1 MLLIQASQATT
12 QVPVR
17 VYGDLTSVYS
27 EREFGDGNSSSKGW
41 LNIATINAN
50 SYIWQPWFAL
60 ISGGIS
66 FATNEQQ
73 FNEEEPTRSEFINAK
88 FQLNLFPSSRFPFT
102 LYASQSQNDLT
113 DKLINRTTTSTI
125 IGLRQ
130 QYDSLDG
137 RESYNA
143 NIEQTTREDIAQET
157 FLSEIFNFS
166 ARKRMDENDISGSVD
181 YATTESPKNN
191 DATNYSVTG
200 RHSYSGNRNLSWEN
214 LASATQSH
222 SDFINNTVDTVEN
235 QFSSFL
241 SWRPEDNNKLNVT
254 GNFLISDFEQTTEQK
269 DPALLDTQVART
281 DRPFINI
288 NQGLI
293 YNYSPRVT
301 LTQSANVSRSQIGD
315 ESQIAAS
322 ESGSAGY
329 NSESVKTSQG
339 LYNWNSSASVNHTH
353 GDSIDSA
360 TSLST
365 QLGHSLSRDYLLTP
379 ENKIQTSLSQSIGY
393 STGTSRRDSTSLN
406 HSATINWSEST
417 FLNKTSIRL
426 TASDSRSSS
435 LDESKFQ
442 LLNLQITND
451 YRYGRNTT
459 LLASMTL
466 QKSWIETSG
475 DTSTSQ
481 NSNGQLNLIKTRVFN
496 TPELTYKSKL
506 KFSAQS
512 STNNRDS
519 VAASDSSNDNSW
531 ENELVYRVG
540 LFESR
545 FKLDYVKNDDQY
557 DRLILIQLTRNFG
570 DL

>member
-1 MLLIQASQATT
+1 MLLTHTHSVTAQA
-12 QVPVR
+12 PVR
-17 VYGDLTSVYS
+17 IYGDLTSVYS
-27 EREFGDGNSSSKGW
+27 EREFGNGNSSSKGW

-60 ISGGIS
+60 ISGGLS

-73 FNEEEPTRSEFINAK
+73 FNDEEPTQSEFINGK

-125 IGLRQ
+125 IGMRQ
-130 QYDSLDG
+130 QYDSQDG

-143 NIEQTTREDIAQET
+143 NIERTTRDDFAQDSFVSDI
-157 FLSEIFNFS
+157 INFS
-166 ARKRMDENDISGSVD
+166 ARKRMDENDLSGSID
-181 YATTESPKNN
+181 YATTESPNNN

-200 RHSYSGNRNLSWEN
+200 RHSYSGSRNLSWEN
-214 LASATQSH
+214 LASSTQTH
-222 SDFINNTVDTVEN
+222 SDFINNTVDTAEN
-235 QFSSFL
+235 QYSSFL
-241 SWRPEDNNKLNVT
+241 SWRPEDNNKLTIT

-269 DPALLDTQVART
+269 DPALLGTIVAKS
-281 DRPFINI
+281 DRPFVNL

-301 LTQSANVSRSQIGD
+301 FTQSANLSRSQIGD
-315 ESQIAAS
+315 ESQVVAS

-329 NSESVKTSQG
+329 NSESLKTSAG
-339 LYNWNSSASVNHTH
+339 LYNWNTSASVSNTH
-353 GDSIDSA
+353 GDNIESA
-360 TSLST
+360 SSVST
-365 QLGHSLSRDYLLTP
+365 QLGHSLSKDFLLTP
-379 ENKIQTSLSQSIGY
+379 ENRIQSSFSQSIGY
-393 STGTSRRDSTSLN
+393 STGTSRRDSSSLN
-406 HSATINWSEST
+406 HSATLSWSEST

-435 LDESKFQ
+435 EDESKFQ
-442 LLNLQITND
+442 LLNLQVTND

-459 LLASMTL
+459 LLASMTF

-475 DTSTSQ
+475 ETSTSQ
-481 NSNGQLNLIKTRVFN
+481 NSNGQLNLIQSRLFN

-506 KFSAQS
+506 KFSTQKS
-512 STNNRDS
+512 SSNNDS
-519 VAASDSSNDNSW
+519 VVDDDSSNDNSW

-557 DRLILIQLTRNFG
+557 DRLILVQLTRNFG